1 MILGRLATAG
11 LGMLRRER
19 RWEQDSRATDRIM
32 APARGLVDAGQAPF
46 DFPEA
51 PVRGELSQTKM
62 ETRTVADIVREV
74 TEISDEQLKQA
85 LDVQKETRAPL
96 AQVLANM
103 NLISEK
109 DKARILGRQWGI
121 PFVDLA
127 DRQIDRELL
136 KLIPHH
142 LLQRC
147 KAVPIDQHGPRLVVA
162 MVNPLDVYAIDQMRL
177 VAGIDIE
184 CVIATADDI
193 GSALGQSMSVRDEIA
208 GALQE
213 VSEEFGGDVG
223 DIQLEEKEREEEV
236 TVDQLREMM
245 DDAPVVKLAN
255 LIIRQAIRDKASDI
269 HIQPEVNRVR
279 IRYRI
284 DGILHD
290 SMTVP
295 KNVQAP
301 LVSRIKVMAD
311 MDIAEKRAAQDGRI
325 SLSLAGREFDF
336 RVSTN
341 PGVNGEKVVMRILD
355 KRGVQVTL
363 NQLGIPNTMLEDFD
377 RLINRSYGIIAVT
390 GPTGSGKSTTL
401 YSVLNTI
408 NSPEKNILTIE
419 DPVEYQL
426 PGLTQTQV
434 NVRAGVTFPGALRTF
449 LRQDPDIILVG
460 EIRDA
465 ETALIAT
472 EAALTGH
479 LVFSTLHTNDAPTAV
494 ARLIEMGVE
503 PFLIASSVIG
513 VLAQRLVRV
522 ICPDCKESYTPP
534 VEAFRRLNLAM
545 DLESVTFYRGR
556 GCDRCRQTGYRGR
569 TGVYEMMMINDSVRE
584 LILRRAPTHEIRQ
597 GGLDAGMVTL
607 KQDAM
612 QKILEGVTTME
623 EALRVVYAG

>member
-1 MILGRLATAG
+1 
-11 LGMLRRER
+11 
-19 RWEQDSRATDRIM
+19 
-32 APARGLVDAGQAPF
+32 
-46 DFPEA
+46 
-51 PVRGELSQTKM
+51 
-62 ETRTVADIVREV
+62 
-74 TEISDEQLKQA
+74 
-85 LDVQKETRAPL
+85 
-96 AQVLANM
+96 
-103 NLISEK
+103 
-109 DKARILGRQWGI
+109 
-121 PFVDLA
+121 
-127 DRQIDRELL
+127 
-136 KLIPHH
+136 
-142 LLQRC
+142 
-147 KAVPIDQHGPRLVVA
+147 
-162 MVNPLDVYAIDQMRL
+162 
-177 VAGIDIE
+177 
-184 CVIATADDI
+184 
-193 GSALGQSMSVRDEIA
+193 
-208 GALQE
+208 
-213 VSEEFGGDVG
+213 
-223 DIQLEEKEREEEV
+223 
-236 TVDQLREMM
+236 
-245 DDAPVVKLAN
+245 
-255 LIIRQAIRDKASDI
+255 
-269 HIQPEVNRVR
+269 
-279 IRYRI
+279 
-284 DGILHD
+284 
-290 SMTVP
+290 VP

-612 QKILEGVTTME
+612 QKILE
-623 EALRVVYAG
+623 LSLIHI

>member
-46 DFPEA
+46 NFLEA